1 MLKPSI
7 EKLKKEIISYGIFS
21 EEMVL
26 RSITGLTSRNSLD
39 LEQVIKKDEMEAN
52 QRELMIDED
61 CANAIAQFQPK
72 AKELRMLL
80 AILKMNNDLERIC
93 DHAVNIA
100 QSADFIIR
108 RPPINS
114 SCQLSD
120 MAKIAIEMLKLAL
133 NSFITENKEEASKVC
148 LRDAEVDK
156 ILSLIYEDIKQTMS
170 RDSATIDR
178 SLHLLRIGR
187 NLERIADLSTNLAEE
202 TIYMIEGRVI
212 RHIINHR
219 TEFNQ

>member
-1 MLKPSI
+1 MLKPAI
-7 EKLKKEIISYGIFS
+7 EQLKKEIISFGIFS

-26 RSITGLTSRNSLD
+26 RSIRGLTTRNGVD
-39 LEQVIKKDEMEAN
+39 LEQVIKNDEVKAN
-52 QRELMIDED
+52 QRELFLDEA

-108 RPPINS
+108 RPQINFS
-114 SCQLSD
+114 SQLSD
-120 MAKIAIEMLKLAL
+120 MAKIAIEMLKSAL
-133 NSFITENKEEASKVC
+133 NAFITENKEEASKVC
-148 LRDAEVDK
+148 LMDTEVDK
-156 ILSLIYEDIKQTMS
+156 ILYLIYEDIKRIMS
-170 RDSATIDR
+170 LDASTIDR

-187 NLERIADLSTNLAEE
+187 NLERIADLSTNIAEE

-219 TEFNQ
+219 TEFVK